1 MIAWLRQGLQLL
13 LLFLATPLPLA
24 AFTRGCG
31 DSTNFNGVEAAE
43 KVPLALHAIMH
54 ALPSCSSA
62 IRECLEKELFFS
74 LWSIRGIYLQPY
86 LIRVSCTVKARK
98 KAWQKTSEY
107 SLTKGTKAWWWDVN
121 TSKHCFLCFFFQ
133 IWTPAKYTL
142 YSSDTGR
149 RTNYCSHLLALVA
162 EPTTEYFA
170 LKANCATN
178 ALVVVV
184 VSLKL

>member
-31 DSTNFNGVEAAE
+31 DSTNFNGVEAAAAE

-74 LWSIRGIYLQPY
+74 LIHQGRGIYLQPY

-121 TSKHCFLCFFFQ
+121 TSKHCFLCFFQ
-133 IWTPAKYTL
+133 IW
-142 YSSDTGR
+142 SR
-149 RTNYCSHLLALVA
+149 LLFIPSWYRKEDKLLQPFAW
-162 EPTTEYFA
+162 PEYFA
-170 LKANCATN
+170 LKANCAT
-178 ALVVVV
+178 ALVIP